1 MKLFGLIGKNIDYSF
16 SRTYFSKKFEQE
28 KLNCVYKNFDLQ
40 SIDKFL
46 SIFETNTISGL
57 NVTIPYKEVIIPFLD
72 ELDEEAKAI
81 GAVNTVKIENDKL
94 IGYNTDHH
102 GFSKSIQPHL
112 NKTHKRALILG
123 TGGAS
128 KAIAYALECLG
139 IEVRFVSR
147 KNHNKEIYKYEDLHT
162 QNIED
167 CPNIPYGELSEN
179 HLVYDLIYNPMET
192 KFLKYGKKAGA
203 KTINGLEMLHLQAE
217 KSWEIWHL

>member
-81 GAVNTVKIENDKL
+81 GAVNTVKIEMTN
-94 IGYNTDHH
+94 
-102 GFSKSIQPHL
+102 
-112 NKTHKRALILG
+112 
-123 TGGAS
+123 
-128 KAIAYALECLG
+128 
-139 IEVRFVSR
+139 
-147 KNHNKEIYKYEDLHT
+147 
-162 QNIED
+162 
-167 CPNIPYGELSEN
+167 
-179 HLVYDLIYNPMET
+179 
-192 KFLKYGKKAGA
+192 
-203 KTINGLEMLHLQAE
+203 
-217 KSWEIWHL
+217 